1 MSLKLI
7 ILAIIFVLTSGA
19 FFTDYFKKHKLL
31 TFLAAIMAII
41 GTLFLFKDIIS
52 TLKDDVIASLNTN
65 ETQIQSTD
73 KGFSDSLSGGSSFV
87 NDSIFLESIECINTE
102 DLIGNDDVVLKN
114 GKNEIIWMES
124 MNDGEEKPLNLLYKT
139 SINLSLYEKDASFWG
154 DEDDYLGSNTIEA
167 SNDSNKQGSQAIYFD
182 KDGAVYKLNYRIGEK

>member
-1 MSLKLI
+1 MTLKLFV
-7 ILAIIFVLTSGA
+7 LAIIFVLTSGA
-19 FFTDYFKKHKLL
+19 FFSHYFKRNKFL
-31 TFLAAIMAII
+31 TILAVIIAVI

-52 TLKDDVIASLNTN
+52 TLKDEVIASLSTN
-65 ETQIQSTD
+65 DTQIESTD
-73 KGFSDSLSGGSSFV
+73 NEFSDSLSDGSSVV

-139 SINLSLYEKDASFWG
+139 SIDLSLYEKDANFWG
-154 DEDDYLGSNTIEA
+154 DEDDYLGSKTIEA

>member
-1 MSLKLI
+1 MTLKLFV
-7 ILAIIFVLTSGA
+7 LAIIFVLTSGA
-19 FFTDYFKKHKLL
+19 FFSHYFKRNKFI
-31 TFLAAIMAII
+31 TILAVIIAIV

-52 TLKDDVIASLNTN
+52 TLKYDVIASLNTN
-65 ETQIQSTD
+65 DTQNQSTD
-73 KGFSDSLSGGSSFV
+73 KIFSDSLSGGSSFV
-87 NDSIFLESIECINTE
+87 NDSIFLESIECIKTE

-124 MNDGEEKPLNLLYKT
+124 MNDGDEKPLNLLYKT

-154 DEDDYLGSNTIEA
+154 DEDDYLGSKTIEA

>member
-1 MSLKLI
+1 MTLKLFV
-7 ILAIIFVLTSGA
+7 LAIIFVLTSGA
-19 FFTDYFKKHKLL
+19 FFSHYFKKNKFL
-31 TFLAAIMAII
+31 TILAVIIAIVS
-41 GTLFLFKDIIS
+41 TLFLFKDILS
-52 TLKDDVIASLNTN
+52 TLKDDIIASL
-65 ETQIQSTD
+65 STID
-73 KGFSDSLSGGSSFV
+73 KPNKSTGNGFSDSLSGGSSFV

-154 DEDDYLGSNTIEA
+154 DEDDYLGSKTIEA
-167 SNDSNKQGSQAIYFD
+167 SNHSNKQGSQAIYFD

>member
-1 MSLKLI
+1 MTLKLFV
-7 ILAIIFVLTSGA
+7 LAIIFVLTSGA
-19 FFTDYFKKHKLL
+19 FFSHYFKRNKFI
-31 TFLAAIMAII
+31 TILAVIIAIV

-52 TLKDDVIASLNTN
+52 TLKYDVIASLNTN
-65 ETQIQSTD
+65 DTQNQSTD
-73 KGFSDSLSGGSSFV
+73 KIFNDSLSGGSSFV
-87 NDSIFLESIECINTE
+87 NDSIFLESIKCIKTE

-139 SINLSLYEKDASFWG
+139 SINLSLYEKDGSFWG
-154 DEDDYLGSNTIEA
+154 DEDDYLGSKTIEA